1 MARTELRP
9 RDVARMGTSA
19 APTTEKE
26 PLIPQAQTN
35 NRSLPNLARA
45 VIARGIGNPIR
56 KAGGATSRTQQKD
69 RHEGGKTPIQLSTQ
83 SDQNAPA
90 RRREPMQ
97 KRRTGKPKGTRTGVC
112 CDSKLPSPEKTSMPV
127 ITTADE
133 TV

>member
-35 NRSLPNLARA
+35 NRSLPNRARA

-56 KAGGATSRTQQKD
+56 KAGGAMSRTQQND
-69 RHEGGKTPIQLSTQ
+69 RQKGGITPIQSSAQ

-90 RRREPMQ
+90 IKKEPMQ
-97 KRRTGKPKGTRTGVC
+97 ARR
-112 CDSKLPSPEKTSMPV
+112 M
-127 ITTADE
+127 
-133 TV
+133 